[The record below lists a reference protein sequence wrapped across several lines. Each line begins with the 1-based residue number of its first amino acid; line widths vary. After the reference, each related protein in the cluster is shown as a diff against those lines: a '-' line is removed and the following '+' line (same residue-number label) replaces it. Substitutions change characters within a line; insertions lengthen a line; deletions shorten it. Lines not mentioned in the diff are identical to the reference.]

1 MIGPF
6 VTRPSNM
13 ADIGAHELSSAFKC
27 VLERFHIEKFR
38 ETQLEAIINLLQG
51 KDVLVLQPTGS
62 GKSLIFQS
70 FPLIIDELRKP
81 VRSSCAL
88 VISPLNSLMQDQV
101 RFLTSIGIKAAFI
114 GEEQN
119 DENIKKGVEAGLF
132 QVVFGSPESFLGS
145 SRWRAIL
152 TSATYSERLCLIAI
166 DEAHCIQHW

>member
-1 MIGPF
+1 MIGHS
-6 VTRPSNM
+6 VTRLSNM
-13 ADIGAHELSSAFKC
+13 ADIRAHEFSSSVKC
-27 VLERFHIEKFR
+27 VLERFHIEKLR
-38 ETQLEAIINLLQG
+38 ETQLEAITNLLQG

-70 FPLIIDELRKP
+70 FPLIVDELRKP

-114 GEEQN
+114 GEEQD
-119 DENIKKGVEAGLF
+119 DENIKKLVEAGLF

-145 SRWRAIL
+145 SRWRAML